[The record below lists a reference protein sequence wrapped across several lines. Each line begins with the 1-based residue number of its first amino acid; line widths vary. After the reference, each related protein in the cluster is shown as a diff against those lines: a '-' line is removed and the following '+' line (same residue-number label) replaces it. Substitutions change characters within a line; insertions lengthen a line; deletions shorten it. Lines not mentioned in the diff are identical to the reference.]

1 MGTTRFEV
9 VGLNQLKLLNV
20 FLAEAITISDLHRQS
35 QRLMRFTVKNS
46 DKAKVIDIMDRQCFE
61 YCILA
66 ETGIKKSLFGLA
78 RRCGVFIGI
87 VAVIVLAVFAERYLW
102 KIEISGNDRID
113 DLTITRAL
121 EESGIS
127 VGSKKNFDSS
137 LVEETIMALSD
148 VSAVSAQIVGT
159 TLKIEVLEN
168 AVTTQ
173 KEASGEVISLY
184 DAEVVR
190 IIIKSGTPTVNIGDR
205 VPMGATLIEGIEY
218 NTEGLPMLEVEAKGQ
233 IFGKVNFTYSETVSQ
248 FYTART
254 GNSQSNTVIKIF
266 GLNIGKPPENLY
278 EKYEVERTLTQIGS
292 FIPLYAETTRYYELN
307 TYEVSLDKLL
317 ESVRDKAVNNLV
329 ICAGGSPIT
338 TTMSY
343 KTVAEGVYRITVHIE
358 AEVSIGGKKI
368 DRICAN

>member
-20 FLAEAITISDLHRQS
+20 FLAESISIYDLDRQS

-46 DKAKVIDIMDRQCFE
+46 YKAKVIAIMDRQCFE
-61 YCILA
+61 YFVLC
-66 ETGIKKSLFGLA
+66 ETGVKKSFFALA
-78 RRCGVFIGI
+78 CRCGILVGI
-87 VAVIVLAVFAERYLW
+87 VAVVMLAIFAQTYLW

-113 DLTITRAL
+113 SLTITRTL
-121 EESGIS
+121 SENGIS
-127 VGSKKNFDSS
+127 VGKKKSYDSS
-137 LVEETIMALSD
+137 LVEETLMTLSD

-159 TLKIEVLEN
+159 TLKIEILEN

-184 DAEVVR
+184 DAEIVR
-190 IIIKSGTPTVNIGDR
+190 IIVNSGTATVNIGDR
-205 VPMGATLIEGIEY
+205 VPIGATLIEGVEY
-218 NTEGLPMLEVEAKGQ
+218 NTEGMPMLEVEAKGQ

-254 GNSQSNTVIKIF
+254 GNCQSNTVIKLL
-266 GLNIGKPPENLY
+266 GLNIGKQSHNFFESY
-278 EKYEVERTLTQIGS
+278 EIERTVTQIGS

-307 TYEVSLDKLL
+307 EYERSLDELL
-317 ESVRDKAVNNLV
+317 ESVTDRAVNNLV
-329 ICAGGSPIT
+329 ICAGGSPIAT
-338 TTMSY
+338 TVSY
-343 KTVAEGVYRITVHIE
+343 NKIAEGVFRITVHIE